1 MNLPPVVSQTEWQEA
16 RDALLAEE
24 KQATRDRDALAAR
37 RRRLPMVRM
46 DKDYVFDGPDGKAAL
61 PDLFEGRSQ
70 LLLYHFMFGPN
81 QDAGCDGCS
90 MFVDQVGHLA
100 HLHARDT
107 SFAIVSRAPIAKIE
121 PYRKRM
127 GWTIPWFSSFDSDFN
142 VDFGVSP
149 ETPQPD
155 VYQDGESFGLS
166 VFLRDG
172 ESVFR
177 TYFTTT
183 RGVEA
188 LGSVWT
194 FLDLTPLGRQEEWE
208 NSPEGYP
215 QEKPYEWWRRHDE
228 YENSALS
235 RRSITP
241 PEAERLCSVEAAAA
255 ALGRREQRDPDR
267 GQGNRDKE
275 PDKPVGV
282 EEVGEDAAEE
292 AGRDADERRRKQA
305 NLVFA
310 REHEPPEATD
320 DQARDRKP
328 EKLEREA
335 DERPGQQ
342 QSQDDD
348 KQDGDDGHGA
358 DATERRRRTCGGR
371 VARRTPLY

>member
-1 MNLPPVVSQTEWQEA
+1 MNLPPVVSPTEWQAA

-24 KQATRDRDALAAR
+24 KNATRARDALAAK
-37 RRRLPMVRM
+37 RRRLPMVRI
-46 DKDYVFDGPDGKAAL
+46 DKDYVFAGPNGETAL
-61 PDLFEGRSQ
+61 PDLFEGRRQ

-90 MFVDQVGHLA
+90 MFIDQVGHPA

-107 SFAIVSRAPIAKIE
+107 SFSIVSRAPIAKIE

-127 GWTIPWFSSFDSDFN
+127 GWTIPWFSSFESDFN

-149 ETPQPD
+149 ATPQPD

-208 NSPEGYP
+208 DSPEGYP
-215 QEKPYEWWRRHDE
+215 QENPYAWWRRHDE
-228 YENSALS
+228 YEN
-235 RRSITP
+235 
-241 PEAERLCSVEAAAA
+241 
-255 ALGRREQRDPDR
+255 
-267 GQGNRDKE
+267 
-275 PDKPVGV
+275 
-282 EEVGEDAAEE
+282 
-292 AGRDADERRRKQA
+292 
-305 NLVFA
+305 A
-310 REHEPPEATD
+310 R
-320 DQARDRKP
+320 
-328 EKLEREA
+328 
-335 DERPGQQ
+335 
-342 QSQDDD
+342 
-348 KQDGDDGHGA
+348 
-358 DATERRRRTCGGR
+358 
-371 VARRTPLY
+371 